1 LAEPLA
7 AGVLENDHSDDQLGD
22 SMYQT
27 CSSAANGCSTTQAR
41 ALCTAMKAKGIVVYT
56 IGFQLGGNQTAIDT
70 LNQCATE
77 PGKFYTADN
86 GDQLKQAF
94 RDIALKLTSL
104 YLSK

>member
-1 LAEPLA
+1 
-7 AGVLENDHSDDQLGD
+7 
-22 SMYQT
+22 
-27 CSSAANGCSTTQAR
+27 
-41 ALCTAMKAKGIVVYT
+41 MKAKGIVVYT

-77 PGKFYTADN
+77 PGKFYTADD
-86 GDQLKQAF
+86 GTQLQQAF

>member
-1 LAEPLA
+1 
-7 AGVLENDHSDDQLGD
+7 
-22 SMYQT
+22 
-27 CSSAANGCSTTQAR
+27 
-41 ALCTAMKAKGIVVYT
+41 MKATGITVYT
-56 IGFQLGGNQTAIDT
+56 VGFQLGGNKTAIET

-77 PGKFYTADN
+77 PGKFYNADD